1 MFPVSQPECKVFD
14 EYVHFSEPEQLD
26 SHKNA
31 RYFDGIMKVLLLPP
45 RNDELQG
52 KIPAVPARFDSR
64 LLFPYCR
71 KCCEMNPKGIVTE
84 DIANVICP
92 HHDYKQRSWVATL
105 ARPEI
110 ELALKEVI

>member
-1 MFPVSQPECKVFD
+1 MSQPECKVFN
-14 EYVHFSEPEQLD
+14 EWVHFSEPEQLN

-31 RYFDGIMKVLLLPP
+31 KYFDGIMKVLLLPP
-45 RNDELQG
+45 RSNELQG

-71 KCCEMNPKGIVTE
+71 KCCENNLKGNVTDE
-84 DIANVICP
+84 FYDVICP
-92 HHDYKQRSWVATL
+92 HHDHKQRSWIATL

>member
-1 MFPVSQPECKVFD
+1 MSQPECKVFD
-14 EYVHFSEPEQLD
+14 EYVLFSEPEQLN

-45 RNDELQG
+45 RSNELQG

-71 KCCEMNPKGIVTE
+71 KCCENNLKGNVTDE
-84 DIANVICP
+84 FYDVICP
-92 HHDYKQRSWVATL
+92 HHDHKQRSWIATL
-105 ARPEI
+105 ARPKI